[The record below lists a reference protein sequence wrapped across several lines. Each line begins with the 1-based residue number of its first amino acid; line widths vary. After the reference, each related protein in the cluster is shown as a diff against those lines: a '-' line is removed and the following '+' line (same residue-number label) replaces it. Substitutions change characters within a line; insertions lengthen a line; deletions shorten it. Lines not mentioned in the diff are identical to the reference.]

1 MLTIKIFLSVISQ
14 LHEKLYAESRIRSHV
29 SNRSSNQLW
38 RVFISRQSHFFSPA
52 VLFFNENSHNVKRG
66 RGGGGRGG
74 IPFPPVSIEA
84 EHRAFCVG
92 HTSSRGDFQF
102 AIKRRSI
109 CNLMEGSRIW
119 IGALCTI
126 HSSIFLPFVSLN
138 GLTPFKRSKRRPFPS
153 DVRNS

>member
-1 MLTIKIFLSVISQ
+1 MVTIKILSVISQ
-14 LHEKLYAESRIRSHV
+14 FHESIRLYAESYTRIRSHV
-29 SNRSSNQLW
+29 SNRSPNQLG
-38 RVFISRQSHFFSPA
+38 RVFISRQSHFFPLA

-66 RGGGGRGG
+66 GG
-74 IPFPPVSIEA
+74 ILSPSSPVSIET
-84 EHRAFCVG
+84 ERRAFCVG

-126 HSSIFLPFVSLN
+126 HSPIFLPFVSLN
-138 GLTPFKRSKRRPFPS
+138 VLPS
-153 DVRNS
+153 TF